1 MRVREATPADAA
13 ACAALY
19 APYVRETTISFEI
32 DPPSADEMATRI
44 AASHVWLVAEDE
56 DRVIGFAYAGEFKSR
71 PAYARTC
78 EVTVY
83 LDRDCVGRGAGR
95 ALYAELLPR
104 LAAAGFRV
112 AIAIIALPNEA
123 SEGLHRAF
131 GFEPAGVL
139 RGVGFKQGA
148 WHDVAY
154 AQLTLGGPQ
163 TTTERAPGR
172 SV

>member
-1 MRVREATPADAA
+1 MLVREATAADAA
-13 ACAALY
+13 TCAELY
-19 APYVRETTISFEI
+19 APYVRETAISFEL
-32 DPPSADEMATRI
+32 DPPSADEMAARI
-44 AASHVWLVAEDE
+44 AAAHLWLVAEDAG
-56 DRVIGFAYAGEFKSR
+56 RVIGFAYAGEFKSR

-83 LDRDCVGRGAGR
+83 LARDSVGRGVGR

-104 LAAAGFRV
+104 LATAGFRV

-123 SEGLHRAF
+123 SERLHRAY

-139 RGVGFKQGA
+139 RGVGFKRGA

-154 AQLTLGGPQ
+154 LQRTLS
-163 TTTERAPGR
+163 A
-172 SV
+172 